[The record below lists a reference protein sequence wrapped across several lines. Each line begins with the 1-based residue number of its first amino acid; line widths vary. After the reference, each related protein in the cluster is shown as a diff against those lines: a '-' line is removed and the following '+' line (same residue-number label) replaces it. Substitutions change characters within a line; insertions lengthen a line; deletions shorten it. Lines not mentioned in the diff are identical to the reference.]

1 MPLYSVLPRQTLPR
15 CRPVM
20 TFSGRSDRFGFSEAL
35 PDEEQTLREQEM
47 QDGHCGALPPE
58 MLPWFVDQQR
68 FRDAVFAR
76 VTLNALDLTDG
87 PIVVIT
93 GNGHA
98 QTDWGMPV
106 YLTAAARNVAVLSI
120 GQITGAQEAST
131 FGPWRVTDPI
141 NRPNPCPA
149 FK

>member
-1 MPLYSVLPRQTLPR
+1 
-15 CRPVM
+15 
-20 TFSGRSDRFGFSEAL
+20 
-35 PDEEQTLREQEM
+35 M

-93 GNGHA
+93 GNEHA